1 MDDQTEGGQHS
12 RNELQL
18 PQRIRSQ
25 ESRPSRSGLVPAVVF
40 TNPPK
45 KLSGMRPKTGEL
57 DPTLSPHSTPT
68 SKRRRPRTSRRRS
81 TKLLKKMCF
90 HHLFVEEASYFS
102 FFLST
107 LSFIYDMLTTPL
119 CLSLHHR
126 FLYLHHISSYKQ
138 ELSHT
143 YLFFSFYFD

>member
-1 MDDQTEGGQHS
+1 MIKRKVDNTPEMNSTSPKDSFS
-12 RNELQL
+12 RVA
-18 PQRIRSQ
+18 
-25 ESRPSRSGLVPAVVF
+25 RPSRSGLAPAVVF

-57 DPTLSPHSTPT
+57 DPTLSPHSTPI
-68 SKRRRPRTSRRRS
+68 SRRRRPRTSRRRS

-107 LSFIYDMLTTPL
+107 LSLIYDMLTTPL
-119 CLSLHHR
+119 CLSLHHHR
-126 FLYLHHISSYKQ
+126 FL
-138 ELSHT
+138 
-143 YLFFSFYFD
+143 